1 MFIGECTLKSPRLKP
16 GLVAEHWRSASKTR
30 LTTHLFPFRARA
42 TRDPKVETSSLPS
55 VVVARVASGNDVLLL
70 LGLARFRGALALEE
84 VVLDAVLLAVRGELL
99 LAVPH
104 QGAQLGERRNV
115 LAVAQ
120 VWSVLPP
127 LDLEAVAPVLD
138 GVAHDRVHDAVAVL
152 SFNSIQTPPSG
163 ERLSS

>member
-1 MFIGECTLKSPRLKP
+1 MWRFYLGVHNSRPEAASL
-16 GLVAEHWRSASKTR
+16 GLVVEHWRSASKTR

-99 LAVPH
+99 LAVFRIR
-104 QGAQLGERRNV
+104 ERNS
-115 LAVAQ
+115 AN
-120 VWSVLPP
+120 
-127 LDLEAVAPVLD
+127 
-138 GVAHDRVHDAVAVL
+138 GVTF
-152 SFNSIQTPPSG
+152 SPSPKSG
-163 ERLSS
+163 PCCRHLTLKR